1 MASALLCLG
10 AHPGQGKSSRAC
22 SGSVICFCVKK
33 AQAQKE
39 GQAIEPQATR
49 APNRWIWSPLAGEM
63 GKLGNP
69 TTQQTHFVLITV
81 SGIAHSIPAIPPFNL
96 PPAPTYLIPHSPIH
110 THTHTNNLLL
120 PVVCCCCV
128 ICVWSPRVVL
138 FPTRLF
144 QIWTRPAA
152 THSLSGPGCRFSFLD
167 LRWGL
172 LGRFPPDR
180 SVLAIVCSW
189 PNPEIYLT
197 VFDHPAPPDR

>member
-81 SGIAHSIPAIPPFNL
+81 SGIAHSIPAISPFNL

-128 ICVWSPRVVL
+128 ICVWSPRVVFVSYSTVPNL
-138 FPTRLF
+138 DPPCRHPLTV
-144 QIWTRPAA
+144 
-152 THSLSGPGCRFSFLD
+152 GPGVPFLF
-167 LRWGL
+167 LGL
-172 LGRFPPDR
+172 ALGFTWQI
-180 SVLAIVCSW
+180 SS
-189 PNPEIYLT
+189 
-197 VFDHPAPPDR
+197 